1 LISSFLVGL
10 LAGCTKELKIDYK
23 DLRNAEFTGLTFQLP
38 GIFVETDLDGLAE
51 AWSLSKASK
60 NVIDKQLQRIES
72 LRPREGTFAVYVDT
86 TEISNTVFIFTGPY
100 IKISKWTSEQ
110 LFKMLDKT
118 LRKEAND
125 IGMDFKPVE
134 NSYYTLKNGNDILK
148 VKFEG
153 SNESMKKLVTQYLLN
168 IRGSTFGIIVT
179 DDEDDFEAIVR
190 KAKFT
195 SF

>member
-1 LISSFLVGL
+1 
-10 LAGCTKELKIDYK
+10 
-23 DLRNAEFTGLTFQLP
+23 
-38 GIFVETDLDGLAE
+38 
-51 AWSLSKASK
+51 
-60 NVIDKQLQRIES
+60 